1 MFNKIK
7 YVAAT
12 LVVALGL
19 GVVAPSLT
27 YAANP
32 QDRVQTQFP
41 QPTIV
46 EEPAN
51 DRVEAMGLKKTA
63 LVKALRYG
71 GEALDTVL
79 DWLGVASKEAKY
91 LSKHSSKIADFLDSV
106 TDEIEKKL
114 IDFLIFQCDIPQG
127 YARVIA
133 YAITGFIL

>member
-1 MFNKIK
+1 MINKIK

-32 QDRVQTQFP
+32 QDRVQSQFP

-46 EEPAN
+46 EEHAS
-51 DRVEAMGLKKTA
+51 DTVEAMGFKKTV
-63 LVKALRYG
+63 LVNALRYG
-71 GEALDTVL
+71 GEALDAVL
-79 DWLGVASKEAKY
+79 DWLGIASKEAKY
-91 LSKHSSKIADFLDSV
+91 LTNHSSKIADFLDSV

-114 IDFLIFQCDIPQG
+114 LDFLIFQCDIPQN
-127 YARVIA
+127 YARVITI
-133 YAITGFIL
+133 AITGVLL